1 MGSIRAW
8 RPNGVDRRL
17 SPDSCRLGRMP
28 ATAELGHKETIRPD
42 RPCNGVSLQPRS
54 RYGRPLTAG
63 IRMRRREFIAV
74 LGGAAAWPLAAQAQ
88 PAERM
93 RRIGVLMPTDED
105 PLAKTMLSAFT
116 QALAGLGWADGRN
129 VRMDLRW
136 QGDDVIRTRV
146 VYRFICHHMRRR
158 AAHSRSSQSL
168 RPSIAT

>member
-1 MGSIRAW
+1 M
-8 RPNGVDRRL
+8 
-17 SPDSCRLGRMP
+17 
-28 ATAELGHKETIRPD
+28 GHKETIRPD

-93 RRIGVLMPTDED
+93 RRIRVLMPTDED

-116 QALAGLGWADGRN
+116 QALAGLGWADGLN
-129 VRMDLRW
+129 VQVDLRW
-136 QGDDVIRTRV
+136 QSHPIDPIQVI
-146 VYRFICHHMRRR
+146 
-158 AAHSRSSQSL
+158 
-168 RPSIAT
+168 